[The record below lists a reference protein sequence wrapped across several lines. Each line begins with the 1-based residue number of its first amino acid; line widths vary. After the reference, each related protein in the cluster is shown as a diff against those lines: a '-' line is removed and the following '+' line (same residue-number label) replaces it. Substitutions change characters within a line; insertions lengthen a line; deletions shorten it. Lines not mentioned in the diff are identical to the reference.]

1 MAAIGTPLHITDSL
15 VRGFLDFAVPPV
27 NTIPNLQQLTVIRDR
42 LRRLRE
48 WQWLRLS
55 RFRHVGGI
63 ANIRAKAR
71 GKRKLR
77 GEQRGNIVYE
87 IRDLAQFGQSKVP

>member
-1 MAAIGTPLHITDSL
+1 MAAVGTPLNVTGAF

-42 LRRLRE
+42 RRRPRE

-71 GKRKLR
+71 DGKESCERSSGGILYT
-77 GEQRGNIVYE
+77 I
-87 IRDLAQFGQSKVP
+87 FGTWPD